1 MSKNLFSKIDK
12 ERYQSHQK
20 CDYPEEEKYLPKE
33 KVTKYK
39 KKVYSAPTTINL
51 EMTEACNVK
60 CRHCYNPWRE
70 EHAGKFNLDKKKLI
84 FWLIKLFKI
93 KLSKKRKNDFKK

>member
-1 MSKNLFSKIDK
+1 MPRLEKLLFYRKNLYEHHKKKNYLLKKIKGSFNLTKKDFTLQNK
-12 ERYQSHQK
+12 LIK
-20 CDYPEEEKYLPKE
+20 KK
-33 KVTKYK
+33 KVTLYI

-70 EHAGKFNLDKKKLI
+70 EHAGKFNL
-84 FWLIKLFKI
+84 
-93 KLSKKRKNDFKK
+93 R